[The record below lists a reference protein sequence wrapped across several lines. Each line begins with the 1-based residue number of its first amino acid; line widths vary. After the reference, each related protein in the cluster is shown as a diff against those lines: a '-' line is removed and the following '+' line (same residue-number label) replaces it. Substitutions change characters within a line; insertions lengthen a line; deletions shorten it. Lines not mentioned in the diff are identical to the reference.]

1 MTDQRRL
8 VIVGTTGM
16 VGGCAPQYALK
27 HPAVGRLSGA
37 ETRRFVSKA
46 KSGSTPRVRGLLGSL
61 AR

>member
-27 HPAVGRLSGA
+27 HPAVRRCA

-61 AR
+61 